1 MKKLDDNQKYIIRDM
16 LQEIVDF
23 MDGNVNEQHLSIAV
37 IFNTNELMRLNME
50 INLDEQI
57 KSDFKGETEDP
68 RQFDRDQDQRQASD
82 RLDELTARLAAI
94 DDDEV
99 TIGDEYPSRGF
110 GISPLTGMR
119 IQTYAD
125 GSWTN
130 DVRQLGERVGGSL
143 RETASRYRGMGD

>member
-68 RQFDRDQDQRQASD
+68 RQFDRDQDQRQAS
-82 RLDELTARLAAI
+82 
-94 DDDEV
+94 
-99 TIGDEYPSRGF
+99 
-110 GISPLTGMR
+110 
-119 IQTYAD
+119 
-125 GSWTN
+125 
-130 DVRQLGERVGGSL
+130 
-143 RETASRYRGMGD
+143 RGMEVLIWD